1 MKRDLGQSQE
11 LFTQIVKGRSPDIR
25 QFLID
30 GMSDLLNRA
39 FVAERS
45 VYLSSN
51 GNNRASHKNCVNYSD
66 PQNLDQNISFS

>member
-1 MKRDLGQSQE
+1 MKNSNINDAQLQE
-11 LFTQIVKGRSPDIR
+11 LFTGIVEGRSPDLR

-51 GNNRASHKNCVNYSD
+51 GNSNKANGYSLRNVNFGI
-66 PQNLDQNISFS
+66 NGSF